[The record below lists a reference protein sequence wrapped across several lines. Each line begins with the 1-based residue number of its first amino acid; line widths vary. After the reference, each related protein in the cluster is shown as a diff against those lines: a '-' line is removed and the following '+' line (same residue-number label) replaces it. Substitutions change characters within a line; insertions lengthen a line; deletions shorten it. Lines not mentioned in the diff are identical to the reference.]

1 MIEKLKFSFV
11 YIFVYIYCEN
21 SKCYH
26 NSPWLNS
33 YKYKQNESKE
43 MKYEIYIYICINSEI
58 FL

>member
-43 MKYEIYIYICINSEI
+43 MKYEIYMYV
-58 FL
+58 